1 MGNVDFNSTMWSSK
15 YMDAFA
21 ESANDLGCWAERMMK
36 IIDCDEDSHITLD
49 KFKKPNKDV
58 FVKQLFEVFQGVNH
72 YKEIFLNT
80 ATKLD
85 EIKSDMIN
93 TQKSVIQ
100 LQGELLD
107 IKTKELD
114 SVQRTVKTA
123 VENTVQAEIK
133 SYSAAVSKHS
143 PSSASTFTA
152 ENLKKV
158 VQNVVAEEDR
168 SRNVLIFGLKEDAG
182 EKLCDK
188 ICDVFEQMAEKP
200 RFEAARIGNKVAEK
214 HRAVKVSFGN
224 SSTVHQILIK
234 AKELRLS
241 QCFKTVFI
249 SPDRS
254 PEERAVHKQLVLDLK
269 RKVTENPNKRYFIR
283 TGKICE
289 IDE

>member
-1 MGNVDFNSTMWSSK
+1 M
-15 YMDAFA
+15 
-21 ESANDLGCWAERMMK
+21 
-36 IIDCDEDSHITLD
+36 
-49 KFKKPNKDV
+49 
-58 FVKQLFEVFQGVNH
+58 
-72 YKEIFLNT
+72 
-80 ATKLD
+80 
-85 EIKSDMIN
+85 
-93 TQKSVIQ
+93 
-100 LQGELLD
+100 D

-114 SVQRTVKTA
+114 SVQRTVKTV

-214 HRAVKVSFGN
+214 HRADKVSFGN

-241 QCFKTVFI
+241 QCFKTVFYI